1 MTQNNTAN
9 NTANNGVTENTENI
23 AEEGAQRSGEVRDNL
38 REAGDALLAAGSSLG
53 AALGKFAEGVP
64 ERFKSATDSARETLN
79 SANTEG
85 EVRSWAA
92 NVTNEAEKAFNS
104 FRERDVKFTED
115 AKATLRSSV
124 ADVRASFNERLDK
137 LDSKSETEGGVID
150 DLRGRFDSLVNRLQD
165 QFAGE
170 DTKAG
175 KDAEQPAGT
184 GRVVDGEVIDGEVLE

>member
-1 MTQNNTAN
+1 MTENNTAN

-38 REAGDALLAAGSSLG
+38 REAGDALLAAGSALG

-115 AKATLRSSV
+115 AKETLRSSV

-175 KDAEQPAGT
+175 KDAEQHAGT
-184 GRVVDGEVIDGEVLE
+184 GRVVDGEVIDGEVVE

>member
-1 MTQNNTAN
+1 MTENNAAN
-9 NTANNGVTENTENI
+9 DHVTQNTENI

-38 REAGDALLAAGSSLG
+38 REAGDALLAAGSALG
-53 AALGKFAEGVP
+53 AALGKFAGGVP
-64 ERFKSATDSARETLN
+64 ERLKSATDSARETLN
-79 SANTEG
+79 SANSEG

-115 AKATLRSSV
+115 AKETLRSSV

-137 LDSKSETEGGVID
+137 LDSNSETEGGVID
-150 DLRGRFDSLVNRLQD
+150 DLRGRFESLVDRLQN

-170 DTKAG
+170 DAKTG
-175 KDAEQPAGT
+175 KDAERPAGT
-184 GRVVDGEVIDGEVLE
+184 SRVVDGEVIDGEVVE

>member
-23 AEEGAQRSGEVRDNL
+23 AEEGAQRSGEVRDSL
-38 REAGDALLAAGSSLG
+38 REAGDALLAAGSALG

-115 AKATLRSSV
+115 AKETLRSSV

-184 GRVVDGEVIDGEVLE
+184 GRVVDGEVIDGEVVE

>member
-1 MTQNNTAN
+1 MTENNTPN
-9 NTANNGVTENTENI
+9 DHVTENTTNT

-38 REAGDALLAAGSSLG
+38 REAGDALLAAGSALG

-124 ADVRASFNERLDK
+124 ADVRANFNERLDK
-137 LDSKSETEGGVID
+137 LDKNSQGEGGVID

-170 DTKAG
+170 DTK
-175 KDAEQPAGT
+175 GT
-184 GRVVDGEVIDGEVLE
+184 ENAKGSENAKGGEVIDGEIVE

>member
-38 REAGDALLAAGSSLG
+38 REAGDALLAAGSALG

-115 AKATLRSSV
+115 AKETLRSSV

-184 GRVVDGEVIDGEVLE
+184 GRVVDGEVIDGEVVE

>member
-1 MTQNNTAN
+1 MTENNTAN
-9 NTANNGVTENTENI
+9 NTANNGVTENAENI

-38 REAGDALLAAGSSLG
+38 REAGDALLAAGSALG
-53 AALGKFAEGVP
+53 ATLGKFAEGVP
-64 ERFKSATDSARETLN
+64 ERLKSATDSARETLN
-79 SANTEG
+79 SVNTEG

-115 AKATLRSSV
+115 AKETLRSSV

-137 LDSKSETEGGVID
+137 LDSNSETEGGVID
-150 DLRGRFDSLVNRLQD
+150 DLRGRFESLVDRLQN

-170 DTKAG
+170 DAKAG
-175 KDAEQPAGT
+175 KDAERPADT
-184 GRVVDGEVIDGEVLE
+184 SRVVDGEVIDGEVVE

>member
-1 MTQNNTAN
+1 MTENNAAN
-9 NTANNGVTENTENI
+9 DHVTQNTENI
-23 AEEGAQRSGEVRDNL
+23 AEEGAQRSGEVCDNL
-38 REAGDALLAAGSSLG
+38 REAGDALLAAGSALG

-64 ERFKSATDSARETLN
+64 ERLKSATDSARETLN
-79 SANTEG
+79 SANSEG

-115 AKATLRSSV
+115 AKETLRSSV

-137 LDSKSETEGGVID
+137 LDSNSETEGGVID
-150 DLRGRFDSLVNRLQD
+150 DLRGRFESLVDRLQN

-170 DTKAG
+170 DAKAG
-175 KDAEQPAGT
+175 KDAERAADT
-184 GRVVDGEVIDGEVLE
+184 SRVVDGEVIDGEVVE

>member
-38 REAGDALLAAGSSLG
+38 REAGDALLAAGSALG

-115 AKATLRSSV
+115 AKETLRSSV

-184 GRVVDGEVIDGEVLE
+184 GRVVDGEVIDGEVVK

>member
-1 MTQNNTAN
+1 MTENNAAN
-9 NTANNGVTENTENI
+9 DHVTQNTENI

-38 REAGDALLAAGSSLG
+38 REAGDALLAAGSALG

-64 ERFKSATDSARETLN
+64 ERLKSATDSARETLN
-79 SANTEG
+79 SANSEG

-115 AKATLRSSV
+115 AKETLRSSV

-137 LDSKSETEGGVID
+137 LDSNSETEGGVID
-150 DLRGRFDSLVNRLQD
+150 DLRGRFESLVDRLQN

-170 DTKAG
+170 DAKAG
-175 KDAEQPAGT
+175 KDAERPADT
-184 GRVVDGEVIDGEVLE
+184 SRVVDGEVIDGEVVE

>member
-1 MTQNNTAN
+1 MTENNTAN

-38 REAGDALLAAGSSLG
+38 REAGDALLAAGSALG

-115 AKATLRSSV
+115 AKETLRSSV

-184 GRVVDGEVIDGEVLE
+184 GRVVDGEVIDGEVVE